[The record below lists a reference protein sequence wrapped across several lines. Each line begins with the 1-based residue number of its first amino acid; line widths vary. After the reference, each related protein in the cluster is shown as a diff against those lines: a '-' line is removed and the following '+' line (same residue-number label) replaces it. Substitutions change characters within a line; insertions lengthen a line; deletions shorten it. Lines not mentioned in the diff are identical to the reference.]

1 MSFKKVRD
9 AHRTE
14 NTEDYLEIIA
24 DLLNVKGE
32 ARIVDIAS
40 KLDIAQA
47 TANKTIQRLQN
58 QGFVKK
64 EPYRSIFL
72 TLKGQQVASI
82 SKKRHI
88 IVLTF
93 LKNLGLDQ
101 NQYIAYV
108 HQNTKATHVH
118 IIANRINHQGKALN
132 DSYIG
137 FKAQN
142 SAEKIALENGLKTA
156 KEIRHELHFEKEVLK
171 ELNKPLKEEI

>member
-24 DLLNVKGE
+24 DLLNAKGE
-32 ARIVDIAS
+32 ARIVDIAK

-58 QGFVKK
+58 QGYVKK

-72 TLKGQQVASI
+72 TLKGQEVASV

-93 LKNLGLDQ
+93 LKKLGLD
-101 NQYIAYV
+101 
-108 HQNTKATHVH
+108 
-118 IIANRINHQGKALN
+118 
-132 DSYIG
+132 
-137 FKAQN
+137 
-142 SAEKIALENGLKTA
+142 LKTA
-156 KEIRHELHFEKEVLK
+156 EADAEGIEHHVSDKTLK
-171 ELNKPLKEEI
+171 KMEQFNKKN

>member
-9 AHRTE
+9 AHKTE

-24 DLLNVKGE
+24 DLLNTKGE
-32 ARIVDIAS
+32 ARIVDIAN

-72 TLKGQQVASI
+72 TLKGQEVASV

-93 LKNLGLDQ
+93 LKNLGLDARTAEADAEG
-101 NQYIAYV
+101 IE
-108 HQNTKATHVH
+108 HHVSD
-118 IIANRINHQGKALN
+118 KT
-132 DSYIG
+132 
-137 FKAQN
+137 
-142 SAEKIALENGLKTA
+142 LK
-156 KEIRHELHFEKEVLK
+156 KMVQF
-171 ELNKPLKEEI
+171 NKKN

>member
-24 DLLNVKGE
+24 DLLNTSGE
-32 ARIVDIAS
+32 ARIVDIANR
-40 KLDIAQA
+40 LDIAQA

-58 QGFVKK
+58 QGYVKK

-72 TLKGQQVASI
+72 TLKGQEVASI

-93 LKNLGLDQ
+93 LKNLGLDM
-101 NQYIAYV
+101 
-108 HQNTKATHVH
+108 
-118 IIANRINHQGKALN
+118 
-132 DSYIG
+132 
-137 FKAQN
+137 
-142 SAEKIALENGLKTA
+142 KTA
-156 KEIRHELHFEKEVLK
+156 EADAEGIEHHVSDKTLK
-171 ELNKPLKEEI
+171 KMEQFNKKKLIFF

>member
-9 AHRTE
+9 AHKTE

-24 DLLNVKGE
+24 DLLNSKGE

-72 TLKGQQVASI
+72 TLKGQEVASA

-93 LKNLGLDQ
+93 LKNLGLDARTAEADAEG
-101 NQYIAYV
+101 IE
-108 HQNTKATHVH
+108 HHVSD
-118 IIANRINHQGKALN
+118 KT
-132 DSYIG
+132 
-137 FKAQN
+137 
-142 SAEKIALENGLKTA
+142 LK
-156 KEIRHELHFEKEVLK
+156 KMEQF
-171 ELNKPLKEEI
+171 NKKN

>member
-9 AHRTE
+9 AHKTE

-24 DLLNVKGE
+24 DLLNTKGE
-32 ARIVDIAS
+32 ARIVDIAT

-72 TLKGQQVASI
+72 TLKGQEVASI

-93 LKNLGLDQ
+93 LKNLGLDARTAEADAEG
-101 NQYIAYV
+101 IE
-108 HQNTKATHVH
+108 HHVSD
-118 IIANRINHQGKALN
+118 KT
-132 DSYIG
+132 
-137 FKAQN
+137 
-142 SAEKIALENGLKTA
+142 LK
-156 KEIRHELHFEKEVLK
+156 KMEQF
-171 ELNKPLKEEI
+171 NKKKLIFF

>member
-1 MSFKKVRD
+1 MLWIYYKLQIIQFMSFKKVRD
-9 AHRTE
+9 AHKTE

-24 DLLNVKGE
+24 DLLNTKGE

-72 TLKGQQVASI
+72 TLKGQEVASV

-93 LKNLGLDQ
+93 LKNLGLDARTAEADAEG
-101 NQYIAYV
+101 IE
-108 HQNTKATHVH
+108 HHVSD
-118 IIANRINHQGKALN
+118 KT
-132 DSYIG
+132 
-137 FKAQN
+137 
-142 SAEKIALENGLKTA
+142 LK
-156 KEIRHELHFEKEVLK
+156 KMEQF
-171 ELNKPLKEEI
+171 NKKN

>member
-9 AHRTE
+9 AHKTE

-24 DLLNVKGE
+24 DLLNTKGE

-72 TLKGQQVASI
+72 TLKGQEVASV

-93 LKNLGLDQ
+93 LKNLGLDARTAEADAEG
-101 NQYIAYV
+101 IE
-108 HQNTKATHVH
+108 HHVS
-118 IIANRINHQGKALN
+118 NKT
-132 DSYIG
+132 
-137 FKAQN
+137 
-142 SAEKIALENGLKTA
+142 LK
-156 KEIRHELHFEKEVLK
+156 KMEQF
-171 ELNKPLKEEI
+171 NKKN

>member
-9 AHRTE
+9 AHKTE

-24 DLLNVKGE
+24 DLLNTKGE
-32 ARIVDIAS
+32 ARIVDIAN

-72 TLKGQQVASI
+72 TLKGQEVASV

-93 LKNLGLDQ
+93 LKNLGLDARTADADAEG
-101 NQYIAYV
+101 IE
-108 HQNTKATHVH
+108 HHVS
-118 IIANRINHQGKALN
+118 NKT
-132 DSYIG
+132 
-137 FKAQN
+137 
-142 SAEKIALENGLKTA
+142 LK
-156 KEIRHELHFEKEVLK
+156 KMEQF
-171 ELNKPLKEEI
+171 NKKN

>member
-1 MSFKKVRD
+1 MLWIHYKLQNIKYMSFKKVRD
-9 AHRTE
+9 AHKTE

-24 DLLNVKGE
+24 DLLNTKGE

-72 TLKGQQVASI
+72 TLKGQEVASA

-88 IVLTF
+88 IVLSF
-93 LKNLGLDQ
+93 LKNLGLDARTAEADAEG
-101 NQYIAYV
+101 IE
-108 HQNTKATHVH
+108 HHVSD
-118 IIANRINHQGKALN
+118 KT
-132 DSYIG
+132 
-137 FKAQN
+137 
-142 SAEKIALENGLKTA
+142 LK
-156 KEIRHELHFEKEVLK
+156 KMEQF
-171 ELNKPLKEEI
+171 NKKN

>member
-9 AHRTE
+9 AHKTE

-24 DLLNVKGE
+24 DLLNTKGE
-32 ARIVDIAS
+32 ARIVDIAN

-72 TLKGQQVASI
+72 TLKGQEVASV
-82 SKKRHI
+82 SKKRHL

-93 LKNLGLDQ
+93 LKNLGLDARTAEADAEG
-101 NQYIAYV
+101 IE
-108 HQNTKATHVH
+108 HHVSD
-118 IIANRINHQGKALN
+118 KT
-132 DSYIG
+132 
-137 FKAQN
+137 
-142 SAEKIALENGLKTA
+142 LK
-156 KEIRHELHFEKEVLK
+156 KMEQF
-171 ELNKPLKEEI
+171 NKKN